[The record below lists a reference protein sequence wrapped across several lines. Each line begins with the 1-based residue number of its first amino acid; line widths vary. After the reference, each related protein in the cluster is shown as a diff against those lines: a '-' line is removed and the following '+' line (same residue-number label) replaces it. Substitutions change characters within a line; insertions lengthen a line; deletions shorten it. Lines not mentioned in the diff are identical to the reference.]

1 MYFLLTLLFCSVV
14 QIALA
19 AEDGGAVEGVA
30 VGGVVWSRVKK
41 AESSAD
47 ITGRQPSVSVLVL
60 GSTYAV

>member
-19 AEDGGAVEGVA
+19 AEDGGAVDW
-30 VGGVVWSRVKK
+30 GGLVWSRVKK

-60 GSTYAV
+60 GFTYAV

>member
-1 MYFLLTLLFCSVV
+1 MQT
-14 QIALA
+14 ALA

-30 VGGVVWSRVKK
+30 VGWGGVVWSRVKK

-47 ITGRQPSVSVLVL
+47 ITGRQPSVSALVL